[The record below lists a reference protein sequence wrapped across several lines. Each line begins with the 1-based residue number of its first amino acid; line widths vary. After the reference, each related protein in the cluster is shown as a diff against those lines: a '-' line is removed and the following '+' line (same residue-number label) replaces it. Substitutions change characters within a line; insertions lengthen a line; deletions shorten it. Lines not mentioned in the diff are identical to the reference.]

1 MFTFLEISAKKL
13 PTIFLASSNRYYKNG
28 SDTQFTTSDN
38 CIWRSFEE
46 HRTLTLYSLTI
57 NDIVYL
63 FGIARSE
70 EELEKVASI
79 ASNISGVQ
87 KVVSHVK
94 VQKLARKTKSGS
106 NNLDSTNIDSS
117 GSSEYL
123 IDQGEDLTLENVG
136 NDW

>member
-1 MFTFLEISAKKL
+1 M
-13 PTIFLASSNRYYKNG
+13 
-28 SDTQFTTSDN
+28 
-38 CIWRSFEE
+38 
-46 HRTLTLYSLTI
+46 
-57 NDIVYL
+57 

-106 NNLDSTNIDSS
+106 NNLDSTNIDSG